1 MISTGYAIMTIEE
14 QKCNILTQNNIKFD
28 EQNLLKLLVTR
39 EQAITIGMKIND
51 QRYEVYQY
59 EKKDG
64 ELQIQG
70 RTQSMESGFAV
81 VVIDKHHILRLSIIS
96 SFLHQMGQRA
106 IDLSYEEMKN
116 SYDQLQDINT

>member
-81 VVIDKHHILRLSIIS
+81 VVIDKHL
-96 SFLHQMGQRA
+96 A
-106 IDLSYEEMKN
+106 ITYYDYPLLAPSCIKWAKEQLIQAMKK
-116 SYDQLQDINT
+116 